1 MPQFDFFS
9 FSTQV
14 FWILI
19 GFFSFYFFILKYYL
33 VKVAETLKLRKV
45 LKKKKILKNFYLIDY
60 HINNAISYDHILSLI
75 LKKK

>member
-33 VKVAETLKLRKV
+33 VQVAQTIKLRRV
-45 LKKKKILKNFYLIDY
+45 LKKKVFLKNV
-60 HINNAISYDHILSLI
+60 SYEYILSLI
-75 LKKK
+75 LKKN

>member
-19 GFFSFYFFILKYYL
+19 GFFSFYFFVLKFYL
-33 VKVAETLKLRKV
+33 VKIGQTLKLRR
-45 LKKKKILKNFYLIDY
+45 ILKRKSFLKN
-60 HINNAISYDHILSLI
+60 ISYDYILSLI
-75 LKKK
+75 FKKN